1 MARERSSLNPA
12 EPLEPRRRY
21 DGVLPLW
28 GMEAVLAGFRGLRA
42 NKMFGLYC
50 LLVLAILAVAVLAPW
65 IAPHDPLEADIFA
78 SLQPPSDTY
87 PLGTDKLGRD
97 LLSRILYGTRI
108 SLIMALSMVVTVC
121 AVGAILGAVAGFV
134 GGKTDAVIMRLSD
147 ITIAFPSMILAIAV
161 AGMLGPSMFN
171 TVLAL
176 SVVSWTKYARLSRSL
191 TLKVIKSDYIAA
203 AVVTGSKKPYI
214 LRRYILPNVMP
225 TMIVTAA
232 MDIGTTMLELA
243 GLSFLGF
250 GAQPPTPEW
259 GVMLNE
265 GRMYLQTAPWLM
277 IYPGLAILIVVSAF
291 NLLGDGL
298 RDILDPRQDR

>member
-1 MARERSSLNPA
+1 
-12 EPLEPRRRY
+12 
-21 DGVLPLW
+21 
-28 GMEAVLAGFRGLRA
+28 MEAVLSGLKKVTITHKA
-42 NKMFGLYC
+42 FTVYC
-50 LLVLAILAVAVLAPW
+50 LLVAIILAVAILAPW
-65 IAPHDPLEADIFA
+65 LAPHDPLEADMYS
-78 SLQPPSDTY
+78 SLKPPSEEHI
-87 PLGTDKLGRD
+87 LGTDRLGRD
-97 LLSRILYGTRI
+97 LFSRILYGTRI
-108 SLIMALSMVVTVC
+108 SLIMALSMVVVVC
-121 AVGAILGAVAGFV
+121 AVGTILGAVAGFV
-134 GGKTDAVIMRLSD
+134 GGKLDSIIMRISD
-147 ITIAFPSMILAIAV
+147 ITISFPSMILAIAV
-161 AGMLGPSMFN
+161 VGMLGPSMFN
-171 TVLAL
+171 TVVAL

-191 TLKVIKSDYIAA
+191 TLKIIKSDYIAA

-225 TMIVTAA
+225 TMVVTAA

-298 RDILDPRQDR
+298 RDILDPHKDK

>member
-1 MARERSSLNPA
+1 
-12 EPLEPRRRY
+12 
-21 DGVLPLW
+21 
-28 GMEAVLAGFRGLRA
+28 
-42 NKMFGLYC
+42 
-50 LLVLAILAVAVLAPW
+50 
-65 IAPHDPLEADIFA
+65 
-78 SLQPPSDTY
+78 
-87 PLGTDKLGRD
+87 
-97 LLSRILYGTRI
+97 
-108 SLIMALSMVVTVC
+108 MALSMVVVVC
-121 AVGAILGAVAGFV
+121 AVGTILGAVAGFV
-134 GGKTDAVIMRLSD
+134 GGKLDSIIMRISD
-147 ITIAFPSMILAIAV
+147 ITISFPSMILAIAV
-161 AGMLGPSMFN
+161 VGMLGPSMFN
-171 TVLAL
+171 TVVAL

-191 TLKVIKSDYIAA
+191 TLKIIKSDYIAA

-225 TMIVTAA
+225 TMVVTAA

-298 RDILDPRQDR
+298 RDILDPHKDK

>member
-1 MARERSSLNPA
+1 
-12 EPLEPRRRY
+12 
-21 DGVLPLW
+21 
-28 GMEAVLAGFRGLRA
+28 MEAVINGIKAVSA
-42 NKMFGLYC
+42 NKMFAVYC

-65 IAPHDPLEADIFA
+65 LAPHDPLEADIFS
-78 SLQPPSDTY
+78 SLKPPSPEF

-97 LLSRILYGTRI
+97 VLSRILYGTRI
-108 SLIMALSMVVTVC
+108 SLVMALSMVAAVC
-121 AVGAILGAVAGFV
+121 FAGTLLGALAGFA
-134 GGKTDAVIMRLSD
+134 GGRVDAVIMRISD
-147 ITIAFPSMILAIAV
+147 ITISFPSMILAIAV

-176 SVVSWTKYARLSRSL
+176 SIVSWTKYARLSRSL
-191 TLKVIKSDYIAA
+191 TLKVIKSDFIAA
-203 AVVTGSKKPYI
+203 AVINGSKKPAI
-214 LRRYILPNVMP
+214 LKRHILPNVIP
-225 TMIVTAA
+225 TMLVTAS

-298 RDILDPRQDR
+298 RDILDPYKNR

>member
-1 MARERSSLNPA
+1 MIMR
-12 EPLEPRRRY
+12 
-21 DGVLPLW
+21 VIC
-28 GMEAVLAGFRGLRA
+28 RGLNLMKT
-42 NKMFGLYC
+42 NKLFSLYC
-50 LLVLAILAVAVLAPW
+50 FFVLAIIMVAILAPW
-65 IAPHDPLEADIFA
+65 LAPHDPLEANIFS
-78 SLQPPSDTY
+78 SLKPPSEEY

-108 SLIMALSMVVTVC
+108 SVVMALSMVAGVC
-121 AVGAILGAVAGFV
+121 VVGTLLGALAGFL
-134 GGKTDAVIMRLSD
+134 GGKVDAVIMRISD
-147 ITIAFPSMILAIAV
+147 ITISFPSMILAIAV

-176 SVVSWTKYARLSRSL
+176 SIVSWTKYARISRSL
-191 TLKVIKSDYIAA
+191 TLKVIKSDYIMA
-203 AVVTGSKKPYI
+203 AVVTGSKKFYI

-225 TMIVTAA
+225 TMVVTAA

-265 GRMYLQTAPWLM
+265 GCMYLQTAPWLM

-291 NLLGDGL
+291 NLLGDGF
-298 RDILDPRQDR
+298 RDILDPHKKR

>member
-1 MARERSSLNPA
+1 
-12 EPLEPRRRY
+12 
-21 DGVLPLW
+21 
-28 GMEAVLAGFRGLRA
+28 MEAVLSGLKKVTISHKA
-42 NKMFGLYC
+42 FTVYG
-50 LLVLAILAVAVLAPW
+50 LLVATILAVAILAPW
-65 IAPHDPLEADIFA
+65 LAPHDPLEADMYS
-78 SLQPPSDTY
+78 SLKPPSGY
-87 PLGTDKLGRD
+87 HILGTDRLGRD
-97 LLSRILYGTRI
+97 LFSRILYGTRI
-108 SLIMALSMVVTVC
+108 SLIMALSMVVVVC
-121 AVGAILGAVAGFV
+121 AVGTVLGAVAGFV
-134 GGKTDAVIMRLSD
+134 GGKLDSIIMRISD
-147 ITIAFPSMILAIAV
+147 ITISFPSMILAIAV
-161 AGMLGPSMFN
+161 VGMLGPSMFN
-171 TVLAL
+171 TVVAL

-191 TLKVIKSDYIAA
+191 TLKIIKSDYIAA

-225 TMIVTAA
+225 TMVVTAA

-298 RDILDPRQDR
+298 RDILDPHKDK